1 MFIVSLRS
9 VYGPGPSQG
18 VHRADGPGPYKH
30 FIWTRFK
37 MGFHGHLV
45 HVLSVLSTRE
55 VSAYTRQAF
64 KLGDDNQERLLTYI
78 SVLHKVY

>member
-1 MFIVSLRS
+1 MSTDL
-9 VYGPGPSQG
+9 
-18 VHRADGPGPYKH
+18 VHHRGSTELTDLVHKH

-37 MGFHGHLV
+37 MGFHGHWV
-45 HVLSVLSTRE
+45 HVLSVLTRE

-64 KLGDDNQERLLTYI
+64 KLGDDNQEWLLTYI

>member
-18 VHRADGPGPYKH
+18 VHRADGPSYGPGSKWGSMDTGSM
-30 FIWTRFK
+30 FL
-37 MGFHGHLV
+37 LV
-45 HVLSVLSTRE
+45 LTHE

-64 KLGDDNQERLLTYI
+64 KLGDDNQEWLLTYI